1 MLGEIT
7 SIGDNT
13 ISVKL
18 NIEKDK
24 RSGIVNNHLIFTYNN
39 DIIVGEVITIDND
52 CANVLLVGEINNNT
66 FIPGT
71 IKKPDLTSSI
81 RLINDEELKLLIG
94 IENNKSEEYFYLGK
108 TNIYNNYPIYVKY
121 NDFFSNHFSIFGN
134 SGSGKSCSIARII
147 QNVFSKINP
156 IAYKSNMIIFDVYG
170 EYNTAFKDIN
180 KTYPNISSKIYTTDL
195 NSSEHTLINIPFH
208 LLGLDDIALLLD
220 ATEPSQLPIL
230 KKALLLA
237 NIFNKV
243 EEESIKYKNDIIAR
257 TIQQIL
263 YSGKSGSQIRD
274 QILAILSTY
283 NTTELNAETKIS
295 QPGYIRTFKQCLI
308 VDSNGKI
315 NEMQLVGDF
324 INQFIDDNLD
334 YNTNII
340 NKSYSIQDFE
350 MALEFA
356 LISEGVLKSDKIYD
370 LTNLL
375 RVRLNSI
382 STSTSSKF
390 FECDNYISK
399 EEYIRGLL
407 TNFDGKK
414 AQILNF
420 NMNYVDDRF
429 AKVLVKIY
437 SKMFFDYC
445 TSLKNRATFPFHIIV
460 EEAHRYIQ
468 NDNDTYLLGYNIFD
482 RIAKEGR
489 KYGVILGLISQRPSE
504 LSETAISQ
512 CTNFLVLRMLHPKDL
527 EYVEDMIPDITSE
540 ITKKLKTLQ
549 KGCAIGFGSSFR
561 IPVLIKFDLP
571 NPMPQS
577 TNCDIMSS
585 WFVNLN
591 K

>member
-195 NSSEHTLINIPFH
+195 NSSEHKLINIPFH

-445 TSLKNRATFPFHIIV
+445 TSLKNRATFPFHIVV